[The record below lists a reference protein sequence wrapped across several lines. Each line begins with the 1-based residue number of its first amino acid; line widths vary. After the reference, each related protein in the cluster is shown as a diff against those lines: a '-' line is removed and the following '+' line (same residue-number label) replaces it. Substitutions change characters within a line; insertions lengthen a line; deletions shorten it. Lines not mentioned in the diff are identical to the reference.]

1 MCYGSTFVY
10 IDTMPTDAIV
20 REKPSTKV
28 VRAVAAYEGVE
39 PTKFEE
45 PLYDVIDLEALD
57 SLFTERPNG
66 DSRSDGRVVFTYG
79 DYEVTVSSDGQVDV
93 DPLDET

>member
-1 MCYGSTFVY
+1 MYYGSAFVH
-10 IDTMPTDAIV
+10 ITTMPPDAIV

-39 PTKFEE
+39 PTQFEE

-57 SLFTERPNG
+57 SLFTERLNG
-66 DSRSDGRVVFTYG
+66 DSRAGGHVVFTYG
-79 DYEVTVSSDGQVDV
+79 DYQVTVSSDGQVDV
-93 DPLDET
+93 DPLDED

>member
-1 MCYGSTFVY
+1 MYYGSAFLHIT
-10 IDTMPTDAIV
+10 TMPSDAIV

-28 VRAVAAYEGVE
+28 VRAVAAYEGVD
-39 PTKFEE
+39 PTKFDE

-66 DSRSDGRVVFTYG
+66 ESRADGYVTFTYG
-79 DYEVTVSSDGQVDV
+79 DYEVTVSSDGRVDV
-93 DPLDET
+93 NSLDEA

>member
-1 MCYGSTFVY
+1 
-10 IDTMPTDAIV
+10 MPSDAIV

-28 VRAVAAYEGVE
+28 VRAVAAYEGVAPSE
-39 PTKFEE
+39 FDE

-66 DSRSDGRVVFTYG
+66 ASRADGHVAFTYG
-79 DYEVTVSSDGQVDV
+79 DYQVTVSSDGRVDV
-93 DPLDET
+93 DPLDEA